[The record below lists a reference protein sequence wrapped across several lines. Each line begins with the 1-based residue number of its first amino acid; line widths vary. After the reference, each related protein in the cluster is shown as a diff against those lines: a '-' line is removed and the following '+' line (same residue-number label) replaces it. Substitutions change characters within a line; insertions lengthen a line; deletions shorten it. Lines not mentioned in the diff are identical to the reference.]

1 MQTNS
6 VPDELLSLRNQI
18 DMLDDELLSI
28 LAKRLEVPARVGK
41 LKADNS
47 LDPVDEDREHQKL
60 IDLKARAAGK
70 GLSPDFVLN
79 LFKMVFAEVVEKH
92 RAYLS

>member
-28 LAKRLEVPARVGK
+28 LAKRFEVTVRVSK

-47 LDPVDEDREHQKL
+47 LDSVDEDREHQKL
-60 IDLKARAAGK
+60 IDLKARAAEK
-70 GLSPDFVLN
+70 SLSSDFVSN
-79 LFKMVFAEVVEKH
+79 LFKMVFAEVVENH